1 MRMELLGSALVH
13 AAAFGTALLWVGLP
27 QPDDAPS
34 MGAME
39 VELIA
44 MASVSANASD
54 VIESDAAVDQVSAGA
69 EQAVPVEAVVPEM
82 LEPQSETAVEPT
94 PAEAV
99 ANESPP
105 AEIPLLVASLEAIA
119 PEEFAAPV
127 PQEAPLE
134 PVETSDLTPAPVPH
148 VLSFTRP
155 TTPTPRPQA
164 APRQTAAP
172 KPQQAGS
179 GGNSNADTA
188 AASASAG
195 QAGAGSGGSADV
207 ARYPGQ
213 VQNKLRRALRYPRDA
228 RGDSGEALV
237 YFVVDSGGQVVSLNV
252 ARSSGNPIIDQ
263 AALDTVRRAAPFPA
277 IPGDAGRNS
286 WDFTIPLTFRN

>member
-1 MRMELLGSALVH
+1 MRNELLGSALVH
-13 AAAFGTALLWVGLP
+13 AAAFGAALLWLGLR

-54 VIESDAAVDQVSAGA
+54 IIESDAAVDQVSAGA

-82 LEPQSETAVEPT
+82 LEPQSEAAVEPT

-105 AEIPLLVASLEAIA
+105 EEIPLLVASLEAIT

-127 PQEAPLE
+127 QQEAPLE
-134 PVETSDLTPAPVPH
+134 PVETTDLAPAPVPH

-164 APRQTAAP
+164 TKPR
-172 KPQQAGS
+172 PQQAGS
-179 GGNSNADTA
+179 GGASNVDTA
-188 AASASAG
+188 AASPSAG

-277 IPGDAGRNS
+277 IPGDAGRTS

>member
-1 MRMELLGSALVH
+1 MRNELLGSALVH
-13 AAAFGTALLWVGLP
+13 AAAFGTALLWFGLP

-69 EQAVPVEAVVPEM
+69 EQAVPVEAVVPEL
-82 LEPQSETAVEPT
+82 LEPQSEPAAEPT
-94 PAEAV
+94 PAEVV

-105 AEIPLLVASLEAIA
+105 AETPLLVASLEAIS

-134 PVETSDLTPAPVPH
+134 PVETAELTPAPVPH

-155 TTPTPRPQA
+155 TTPTPRPQ
-164 APRQTAAP
+164 PR
-172 KPQQAGS
+172 PQQVGS
-179 GGNSNADTA
+179 GGNSSADTA
-188 AASASAG
+188 AASSSAG